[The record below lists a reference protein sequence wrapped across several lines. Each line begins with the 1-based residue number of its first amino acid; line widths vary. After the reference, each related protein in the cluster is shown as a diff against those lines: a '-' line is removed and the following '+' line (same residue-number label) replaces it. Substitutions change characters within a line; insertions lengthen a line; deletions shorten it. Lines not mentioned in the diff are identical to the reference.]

1 MSVSYFKRDLDSV
14 LKLFEFKK
22 ILNKKF
28 LPLWS
33 AAIFLFVINFVWA
46 LVSLFIP
53 YLPLTSTLSQAELNE
68 FRPFKIFTILMPWGN
83 IILDW
88 IISDIFLIIIC
99 TIIVYTLLATFFARA
114 LVLRVIKLQK
124 ITLKER
130 KLYILPNPNE
140 KRGMGL
146 LFSRAVLPILVA
158 LGISVYG
165 ANLLPE
171 IVKYFA
177 TPQPGWPPILNEMN
191 QAIVLVYFMVP
202 LLAIVLPGAWLLDDL
217 GVIAAESPNVGSLEV
232 RRQGKDF
239 LAILKI
245 FAGISVIIAYF
256 RLAINALPS
265 IRAYSS
271 MLSFWDSYYG
281 PGISDLLG
289 LVFYLI
295 VLINPW
301 ILITGPLIALMLY
314 EVNVD
319 KLKEALKEKLIKE
332 GFEIIDYS
340 KTLEEIKTGIE
351 REKG

>member
-1 MSVSYFKRDLDSV
+1 MSELLDFKR
-14 LKLFEFKK
+14 

-28 LPLWS
+28 LPLWA
-33 AAIFLFVINFVWA
+33 AAIFLFIINFIWA

-53 YLPLTSTLSQAELNE
+53 YFGLVLVSTPSQAELNE
-68 FRPFKIFTILMPWGN
+68 YRLFTIFTILMPWGN
-83 IILDW
+83 VILDW

-265 IRAYSS
+265 IKVYSDAF
-271 MLSFWDSYYG
+271 LPYYG
-281 PGISDLLG
+281 QTISNLLG
-289 LVFYLI
+289 LVFYLVI
-295 VLINPW
+295 LINPW

-319 KLKEALKEKLIKE
+319 KLKETLKEKLVKE

-340 KTLEEIKTGIE
+340 KTLEEIKTGVE
-351 REKG
+351 SEKLVV